1 MSQEPLKVL
10 YAGTPDTAVPPL
22 EALHEDPRLQVVAV
36 LTREDAPVGR
46 KKTMTPSAV
55 ARRAEELDLPVLK
68 ANRGGPGAA

>member
-10 YAGTPDTAVPPL
+10 YAGTPETAVPPL

-55 ARRAEELDLPVLK
+55 ARRA
-68 ANRGGPGAA
+68 